1 MNKTNKAFNRT
12 KVELKWTCGNFY
24 MSLKS
29 SFNRTKVELKLVRR
43 KFTITR
49 ETFRILVFIGPLT

>member
-1 MNKTNKAFNRT
+1 
-12 KVELKWTCGNFY
+12 
-24 MSLKS
+24 
-29 SFNRTKVELKLVRR
+29 LKLVRR